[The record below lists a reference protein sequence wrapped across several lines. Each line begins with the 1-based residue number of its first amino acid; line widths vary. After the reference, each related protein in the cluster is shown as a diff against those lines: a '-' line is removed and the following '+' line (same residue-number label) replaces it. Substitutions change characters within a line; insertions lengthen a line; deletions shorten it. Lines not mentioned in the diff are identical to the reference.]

1 MGLGPWRGKLDWPF
15 PWMKVVPVI
24 KTFGFQVTPVYKQT
38 LERSWEKCFS
48 GFNKTIISWS
58 SRQLNTMVQRV
69 EVLRL
74 FATSK
79 LWYTASALPL
89 PNKYLKKFE
98 SLMGKFLWA
107 GKLERLQIDEVKNPR
122 WAGGLNLPCV
132 FSKANALFLSQSCR
146 LLQDPSSKQ
155 YMHLKYW
162 LGLHLRDFFPE
173 MTNGSHAEII
183 SPYFKHMRLLLVEG
197 MLLGNIEGGQI
208 GKVTAKALYEGYT
221 SSFPP
226 PKVEFKYEVEWTLVW
241 DRLDSPVLDP
251 LAREYI
257 FMIVHNIVPTR
268 ERLYMKMH
276 MVNSPNCVL
285 CNVRED
291 TTHMFT

>member
-1 MGLGPWRGKLDWPF
+1 MIIIEEIFSNFEKISGAILSRSDKSKVMGLGPWREKLDWPF

-48 GFNKTIISWS
+48 GFNKTIMSWS

-107 GKLERLQIDEVKNPR
+107 GKLERLQIDEVKIQD
-122 WAGGLNLPCV
+122 GL
-132 FSKANALFLSQSCR
+132 
-146 LLQDPSSKQ
+146 
-155 YMHLKYW
+155 
-162 LGLHLRDFFPE
+162 
-173 MTNGSHAEII
+173 
-183 SPYFKHMRLLLVEG
+183 
-197 MLLGNIEGGQI
+197 
-208 GKVTAKALYEGYT
+208 
-221 SSFPP
+221 
-226 PKVEFKYEVEWTLVW
+226 EV
-241 DRLDSPVLDP
+241 
-251 LAREYI
+251 
-257 FMIVHNIVPTR
+257 
-268 ERLYMKMH
+268 
-276 MVNSPNCVL
+276 
-285 CNVRED
+285 
-291 TTHMFT
+291 